1 MIQGLQDDTYV
12 LLMDD
17 DGEMREDLQLPSVMY
32 KTDDDM
38 KTTEL
43 IKHYCELV
51 DSGANIDIYCS
62 VLSAV
67 GQEKI
72 IPDEFSVAVTPS
84 LLIPPGYK
92 IDSQS
97 LKNIDL
103 EKTVND
109 FNLKEEIDIKDNKEA
124 NSFGEIFDTKN
135 IPKNIRKLV
144 DEETLGIS
152 LGERRGIDIL
162 FGNIP
167 KTGVIIDSK
176 KEALRIKKNK
186 LSKQDINST
195 PSPAVDINSGK
206 PLLIK

>member
-1 MIQGLQDDTYV
+1 MKIKF
-12 LLMDD
+12 LL
-17 DGEMREDLQLPSVMY
+17 
-32 KTDDDM
+32 
-38 KTTEL
+38 
-43 IKHYCELV
+43 ILV
-51 DSGANIDIYCS
+51 FLTSLGFLSSCS
-62 VLSAV
+62 DFRKAV

-92 IDSQS
+92 IDPQS

-103 EKTVND
+103 DKTDNN
-109 FNLKEEIDIKDNKEA
+109 FNLNQEIDIKDKKEA
-124 NSFGEIFDTKN
+124 NSFSEIFDTKN
-135 IPKNIRKLV
+135 VPKDIRKLV

-167 KTGVIIDSK
+167 KTGVVIDPK
-176 KEALRIKKNK
+176 KEAIRIKKNK
-186 LSKQDINST
+186 LSKQDINSN
-195 PSPAVDINSGK
+195 PSPGVDINSGK

>member
-1 MIQGLQDDTYV
+1 MKIKFLLILIFLTSLGL
-12 LLMDD
+12 L
-17 DGEMREDLQLPSVMY
+17 S
-32 KTDDDM
+32 
-38 KTTEL
+38 
-43 IKHYCELV
+43 
-51 DSGANIDIYCS
+51 SCS
-62 VLSAV
+62 DFRKAV
-67 GQEKI
+67 GQEI
-72 IPDEFSVAVTPS
+72 VIPDEFSVAVTPT
-84 LLIPPGYK
+84 LLIPPGYE
-92 IDSQS
+92 IDPKV
-97 LKNIDL
+97 LKNNDMD
-103 EKTVND
+103 KTND
-109 FNLKEEIDIKDNKEA
+109 NFDLKEEIDIKDNKEA
-124 NSFGEIFDTKN
+124 SSFSEIFDTKK

-186 LSKQDINST
+186 LTKQDINSN